1 MVYRLGH
8 RHRRARGAAY
18 CPAEAV
24 GAGGSFRRARS
35 LARRNADRSGDTMN
49 TFTSHDLKADAFPQ
63 VGVDPLDVQR
73 VDRESAL
80 VPPMA
85 CKCGC
90 DKACGCQ
97 CCGPRGTAAAT
108 SMTCA
113 RRSPGWRP
121 SLPAAARPPTSA
133 AGHRRAARTARAA
146 PTTMP
151 MLPPLATGDDVEPHT
166 LPAGVPCT
174 HVRRSSVAAHE
185 NFRRPWYV
193 LRDSAGSVHEI
204 CRWAGP

>member
-1 MVYRLGH
+1 
-8 RHRRARGAAY
+8 
-18 CPAEAV
+18 V
-24 GAGGSFRRARS
+24 GAGGSFRRARD

-63 VGVDPLDVQR
+63 AGVDPLDVQR

-85 CKCGC
+85 CKCGY

-108 SMTCA
+108 SMTYA

-121 SLPAAARPPTSA
+121 SLPAAARPPIRGG
-133 AGHRRAARTARAA
+133 AGWPAPGRPGRLRPGGRRAVPIVGILR
-146 PTTMP
+146 
-151 MLPPLATGDDVEPHT
+151 
-166 LPAGVPCT
+166 AGV
-174 HVRRSSVAAHE
+174 
-185 NFRRPWYV
+185 
-193 LRDSAGSVHEI
+193 L
-204 CRWAGP
+204 

>member
-1 MVYRLGH
+1 MVYRLG
-8 RHRRARGAAY
+8 HRRARGAAY
-18 CPAEAV
+18 YPAEAV

-49 TFTSHDLKADAFPQ
+49 TFTSRDLKADAFPQ

-133 AGHRRAARTARAA
+133 AGHRRAARTLCPRGANDDADAAA
-146 PTTMP
+146 P
-151 MLPPLATGDDVEPHT
+151 GY
-166 LPAGVPCT
+166 
-174 HVRRSSVAAHE
+174 R
-185 NFRRPWYV
+185 
-193 LRDSAGSVHEI
+193 
-204 CRWAGP
+204 